1 MENEIY
7 EIIEEVINQ
16 LGENRIKNDEYP
28 LLLVQDTF
36 CDIASEWGVD
46 LDEDLDEDFDLED
59 FIIEELTEK
68 ELM

>member
-36 CDIASEWGVD
+36 CDIASEWVV
-46 LDEDLDEDFDLED
+46 DLDEDFDLED
-59 FIIEELTEK
+59 FITEELTEK